1 MTNLDIHP
9 EEIVCG
15 GAEPI
20 VAELLA
26 PRDVPLGRPRAVK
39 CAEPAA
45 TTEQPLRR
53 LVLPGALRPRTC
65 LRKRGDARGPAPLPA
80 PALPTVRMRPCG

>member
-26 PRDVPLGRPRAVK
+26 PRDVPLGGPRAVK
-39 CAEPAA
+39 CAGTCRNGGAA
-45 TTEQPLRR
+45 SSA
-53 LVLPGALRPRTC
+53 PGATWRTT
-65 LRKRGDARGPAPLPA
+65 A